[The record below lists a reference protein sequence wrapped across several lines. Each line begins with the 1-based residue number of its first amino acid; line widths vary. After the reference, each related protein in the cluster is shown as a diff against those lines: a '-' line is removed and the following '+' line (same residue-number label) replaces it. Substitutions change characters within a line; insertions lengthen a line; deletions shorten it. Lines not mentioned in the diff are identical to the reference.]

1 MRFVTKNTVS
11 WILIFRLGL
20 AWKAD
25 IRADSNR
32 DGIVDIVGDDDI
44 KDKLKWSNDAGAIFL
59 ANIGDT
65 GRRCSK
71 LALSGS
77 PLSDESLAACND
89 ASDDLQRSP
98 EYMALLKTV
107 PLANVTRDA
116 WATIQISQEV
126 SRKNVR
132 IFRYEQDEWIFTS
145 NDYKFPAGQLR
156 EGLKLGIDARD
167 TRRPGC
173 WDGRVEVQFNV
184 QNGLEFSQDTVRLR
198 VAPILTFHHLMSV
211 SELLTTNGNESMT
224 PYQTQ
229 FVSDLR
235 NALDGQSIKIP
246 LWLFN
251 HSDDVWA
258 QDFLE
263 PGFTSFPGP
272 SGPITLQ
279 MMIRSSQGSRIA
291 GRQVFEYL
299 RKDGRGAVY
308 STGGTR
314 DEIDS
319 MGNLETIPPY
329 EYNGSSFPAGRIIE
343 GTHLGTYPSHP
354 HVYHYMRAQEIQD
367 PLILDTDWLA
377 VGHVDEMVQ
386 FLPATNT
393 LHGWALYIADPIVG
407 IDILRKAKKDG
418 HGDCKAFS
426 RPNGTIPGFKDVP
439 SLTVGEILTEE
450 LVADNERFAERLHG
464 VEKTLK
470 EATGIEDKDIHKVPV
485 IFTTGVCWGPD
496 EGGEGHS
503 SFQLRF

>member
-1 MRFVTKNTVS
+1 ME
-11 WILIFRLGL
+11 
-20 AWKAD
+20 
-25 IRADSNR
+25 
-32 DGIVDIVGDDDI
+32 
-44 KDKLKWSNDAGAIFL
+44 WSNDAGAIFL

-71 LALSGS
+71 LALSV
-77 PLSDESLAACND
+77 PALSDESLAACND

-98 EYMALLKTV
+98 EHMALLNTV
-107 PLANVTRDA
+107 PLANITSDA
-116 WATIQISQEV
+116 WATIRIAQEV
-126 SRKNVR
+126 PRKNVR
-132 IFRYEQDEWIFTS
+132 IFRYELELGGWIFTP

-156 EGLKLGIDARD
+156 EGLKLGIDARE
-167 TRRPGC
+167 TRRPGS
-173 WDGRVEVQFNV
+173 WDGRVEVHFNV
-184 QNGLEFSQDTVRLR
+184 QNGLEFSQDSVRLR
-198 VAPILTFHHLMSV
+198 VAPILTFHHLMPV
-211 SELLTTNGNESMT
+211 SELLTTNGNESVT
-224 PYQTQ
+224 PYQAQ

-235 NALDGQSIKIP
+235 NILGSQSIKTP

-258 QDFLE
+258 QDILE

-272 SGPITLQ
+272 SGPITLEV
-279 MMIRSSQGSRIA
+279 MIRSSQGSRIA

-299 RKDGRGAVY
+299 RKNGRGAVY

-329 EYNGSSFPAGRIIE
+329 EFKGTAYPAGRIIE
-343 GTHLGTYPSHP
+343 GSHLETYPSYP
-354 HVYHYMRAQEIQD
+354 HVYHYMRAQEVQD

-393 LHGWALYIADPIVG
+393 LYGWALYIADPTGG
-407 IDILRKAKKDG
+407 IGILQKAMKDG
-418 HGDCKAFS
+418 HGDCKAYS

-439 SLTVGEILTEE
+439 SLTVAEILTDE
-450 LVADNERFAERLHG
+450 LVADNERFAERLHR

-470 EATGIEDKDIHKVPV
+470 EATGIEDKDIHKVPIV
-485 IFTTGVCWGPD
+485 FTTGVCWGPD
-496 EGGEGHS
+496 EGGEGTLQ
-503 SFQLRF
+503 FQITLL